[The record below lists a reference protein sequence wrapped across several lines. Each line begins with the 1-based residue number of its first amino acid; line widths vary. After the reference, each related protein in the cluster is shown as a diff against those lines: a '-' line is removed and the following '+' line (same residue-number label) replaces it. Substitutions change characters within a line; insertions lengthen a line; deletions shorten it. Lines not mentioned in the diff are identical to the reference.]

1 MNNLYPIFL
10 KLSKKRCAVI
20 GGGKIATR
28 KVKALL
34 EAKAEVTVISP
45 KFTKELKD
53 LVENGSLEVI
63 KRRYKEG
70 DLDKYFLVFCATDSK
85 EIYKKVVK
93 EAKNKKILSNIV
105 DDPSNCDFFVP
116 STYTQGDL
124 KIAISTNGKSP
135 ALARKIRE
143 ELSHFYGKEVALF
156 LNLLGSLRKK
166 IKVKFPDERK
176 RRKILF
182 KIVDS
187 QSLFSLKDKN
197 KEEIKKVMNK
207 WI

>member
-1 MNNLYPIFL
+1 MNTLYPIFL
-10 KLSKKRCAVI
+10 KLDKKRCAVI
-20 GGGKIATR
+20 GGGKTATR
-28 KVKALL
+28 KVKTLL
-34 EAKAEVTVISP
+34 EAKAKVTVISP
-45 KFTKELKD
+45 KLTKELKE
-53 LVENGSLEVI
+53 LVENGSIEVI

-70 DLDKYFLVFCATDSK
+70 DLDKYFLIFGATDSK
-85 EIYKKVVK
+85 EINKIIVK
-93 EAKNKKILSNIV
+93 EAKKKKILCNII
-105 DDPSNCDFFVP
+105 DDPSNCDFYVP

-143 ELSHFYGKEVALF
+143 ELSNFYGKEVALF

-182 KIVDS
+182 KIVNS
-187 QSLFSLKDKN
+187 QSLSSLKDKN
-197 KEEIKKVMNK
+197 KKEIKKEINK